1 MTEPASEHLRRPPAK
16 PRVVVRQ
23 RGKFP
28 SKDDFLTD
36 EEIRDRELAKVQAMK
51 VDTNVK
57 ARRLAIMQEH
67 RSMMEQANA
76 ITRNPGRVA

>member
-1 MTEPASEHLRRPPAK
+1 MSEPASEHLRTTKPPPPK
-16 PRVVVRQ
+16 PKVVLKR

-76 ITRNPGRVA
+76 ITKNRI